1 MTTVIEPD
9 VALAHSLSGAC
20 GATDALASISAVK
33 QHLDARPEEFALVLG
48 PGVDQQS
55 AINLAQTLRV
65 TRPTLSVI
73 LVRNVVD
80 TAVLADALRSGM
92 REVVATSDIRELRD
106 VVNRAFQLYQALT
119 TQQPGAPR
127 RRGQLLTVFSAKG
140 GVGKTT
146 VATNLST
153 MLASDQTRV
162 CLVDLDLA
170 FGDVAITLQIFPS
183 RTIADAVPMQAD
195 LDMAGLESL
204 LTPVSDGLV
213 TLVAPVQPDAKDT
226 ISSALVA
233 RVFELLVEHFDFV
246 VVDTPPSFDDHVLQ
260 AFDMSDQ
267 ILLVTTPDIPA
278 LKNLKVALETLQLL
292 NISQDQLKLIL
303 NRAQPKV
310 GVTAEEVSASLGM
323 TITAMIPSSAD
334 VPASINRGEPI
345 VTADPRHPAS
355 RGIAVLAEACAGGA
369 VHHPL
374 PTGGVVPEQP
384 APQEHRMEPRGSLS
398 RMLRKA
404 RV

>member
-1 MTTVIEPD
+1 MITVIEPD
-9 VALAHSLSGAC
+9 VTLAHSLAGAC
-20 GATDALASISAVK
+20 GATEALASITAVK
-33 QHLDARPEEFALVLG
+33 QHLDARPDEFALVLG
-48 PGVDQQS
+48 PGVDLHA

-73 LVRNVVD
+73 LVRETVD
-80 TAVLADALRSGM
+80 TAVLAEALRSGM
-92 REVVATSDIRELRD
+92 REVVAAADVRELRE
-106 VVNRAFQLYQALT
+106 VVNRAYQLYQALT
-119 TQQPGAPR
+119 THQPGAAR

-153 MLASDQTRV
+153 MLAGGANTRV

-204 LTPVSDGLV
+204 LTPVSEGLV

-226 ISSALVA
+226 ISSALIA
-233 RVFELLVEHFDFV
+233 RIFELLVEHFDFV

-292 NISQDQLKLIL
+292 NIAPDQLKLIL

-345 VTADPRHPAS
+345 VTADPRHAAS
-355 RGIAVLAEACAGGA
+355 RGIAALAEACTGGGLQ
-369 VHHPL
+369 HHPL
-374 PTGGVVPEQP
+374 PQGQVAGQPGEQR
-384 APQEHRMEPRGSLS
+384 AESRGSLS
-398 RMLRKA
+398 RILRKA